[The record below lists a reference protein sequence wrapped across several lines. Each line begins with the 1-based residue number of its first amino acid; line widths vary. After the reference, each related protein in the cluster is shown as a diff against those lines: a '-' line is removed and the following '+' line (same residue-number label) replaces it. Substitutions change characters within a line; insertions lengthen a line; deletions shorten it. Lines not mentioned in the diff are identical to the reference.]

1 MKRHLSLLLGLA
13 VLGVTPL
20 LAQPDAQHNRQ
31 QARPQQNRQQS
42 RPQAGADHN
51 RPRANQGHIPPA
63 PQARPQRTAP
73 AQAERY
79 NGGWV
84 NSTPHVNHNQWYGH
98 DQPGDTRYHLAQ
110 PNAHGRFTRVG
121 PSYRYRIDRFDAGS
135 HRFWLPGGFY
145 FQISPADWPLSADW
159 CWDCADDDFAI
170 YEDPDHPGWY
180 LVYNIHTGQY
190 VHAEYY
196 GT

>member
-13 VLGVTPL
+13 ALGMTPL
-20 LAQPDAQHNRQ
+20 LAQPDRQHNRP
-31 QARPQQNRQQS
+31 QAQTRPQSN
-42 RPQAGADHN
+42 RPQAGADRN

-73 AQAERY
+73 AEAERY
-79 NGGWV
+79 SGGRI
-84 NSTPHVNHNQWYGH
+84 NSAPHVNHDRWYGH
-98 DQPGDTRYHLAQ
+98 DQPGDTRFHVAQ
-110 PNAHGRFTRVG
+110 PYAHGRFTRIG
-121 PSYRYRIDRFDAGS
+121 PSFRYQVDRFDAGS

-145 FQISPADWPLSADW
+145 FQVAEADWPLSADW
-159 CWDCADDDFAI
+159 CWDCAADDFTI
-170 YEDPDHPGWY
+170 YDDPDHPGWY